1 MRLDAVIFGGGAAGL
16 WLLDRLSRDGHH
28 VVLLESRRLGA
39 GDTVGSQAILHVG
52 RTSIT
57 SGLANR
63 AVRPLREL
71 PTLWRDA
78 LLGRIAP
85 NLTRT
90 RLRSECCYLWQV
102 ESSGS
107 EVATVRDRKSVV

>member
-28 VVLLESRRLGA
+28 VVLHESRGLGA

-90 RLRSECCYLWQV
+90 RL
-102 ESSGS
+102 
-107 EVATVRDRKSVV
+107 